1 MGVLL
6 SVLTFLIGGF
16 LVYGVHYF
24 IDDAANAWLTIGA
37 ILMGVGAL
45 SLFIVLTYRASRTL
59 DRRQRITREVD
70 DGDRTDRDDRVG
82 GIPGQWPA
90 ENLR

>member
-1 MGVLL
+1 MGIAL

-16 LVYGVHYF
+16 LVYGVSYF
-24 IDDAANAWLTIGA
+24 IEDASAAWLTIGA

-59 DRRQRITREVD
+59 DKRGNRRIT
-70 DGDRTDRDDRVG
+70 GDTEDTDVSG
-82 GIPGQWPA
+82 GIPGRWPA